1 MNQMTLNMSMSTKKQ
16 VKEVDLVDQ
25 SLHDMGIGN
34 GKDEFQISDIMD
46 INNIHGQEMLCNVT
60 VLIYPT

>member
-1 MNQMTLNMSMSTKKQ
+1 MSMSTKKQ
-16 VKEVDLVDQ
+16 VKGVDLVDQ
-25 SLHDMGIGN
+25 SLLDMGIGN

-60 VLIYPT
+60 VLIYPTT